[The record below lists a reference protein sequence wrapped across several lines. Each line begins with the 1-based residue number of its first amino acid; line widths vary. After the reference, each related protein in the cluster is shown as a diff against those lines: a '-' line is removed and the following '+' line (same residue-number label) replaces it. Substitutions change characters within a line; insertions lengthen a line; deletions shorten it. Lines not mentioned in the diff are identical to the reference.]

1 MCTFFYNPLNAHL
14 QHHLLWMPLTHTTA
28 TKIIVERLIRQWAP
42 VVWLAPE
49 EKFLPLGVDEFL
61 HYVHAVDR
69 DSSVNTHHHHQEHYY
84 SNNIERAGVE
94 VGAGTA
100 SGMTRTNDVQQDFRP
115 KSRRGSMIMPLG
127 EFSKKSYLVTNG
139 DIGE

>member
-1 MCTFFYNPLNAHL
+1 MLFLSSTDDDA
-14 QHHLLWMPLTHTTA
+14 
-28 TKIIVERLIRQWAP
+28 VERLIRQWAP

-69 DSSVNTHHHHQEHYY
+69 DSSHRRYYDEH
-84 SNNIERAGVE
+84 
-94 VGAGTA
+94 GTGTT
-100 SGMTRTNDVQQDFRP
+100 SGMTTSNDDDDGDVADYSRRP
-115 KSRRGSMIMPLG
+115 KRHGSMIMPLG